1 MRDEEDEMDLD
12 EDFGK
17 PQRLAGVISV
27 LLGAWFAILMVI
39 LVRHMP

>member
-1 MRDEEDEMDLD
+1 MNDEEDELHAE

-17 PQRLAGVISV
+17 PHRLAGVISV
-27 LLGAWFAILMVI
+27 LLGAWFVILMVI